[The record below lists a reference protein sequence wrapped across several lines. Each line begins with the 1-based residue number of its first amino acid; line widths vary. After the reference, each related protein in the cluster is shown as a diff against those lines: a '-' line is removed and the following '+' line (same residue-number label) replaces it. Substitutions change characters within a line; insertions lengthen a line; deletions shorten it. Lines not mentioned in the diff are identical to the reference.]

1 MNFLYQHLP
10 AQVHTS
16 STHLELTEIETFSPF
31 WHLSSGISLRFEF
44 AFPCVLWVEHLSSLW
59 PSWSSSFV
67 KCLFRCI
74 PILLLDNLLNICNLF
89 FLCVC
94 VCIYPPIC
102 ALLFHLHNNVFNAQM
117 FFILMLSSTADPWT
131 TQVWPC
137 KPIYRWTFF
146 NRKYYSTTAPSLDS
160 WPWRCGTTDTE
171 EPPIWGRPTV
181 KLHRNFPQQGGLA
194 PVNAFPSACSRVNLF
209 LYC

>member
-1 MNFLYQHLP
+1 MTGVLIKRGNLDVETDPRRIPDDIKVDMGWNRKCPRDAKKCQQTTPSKESIMEQSLP
-10 AQVHTS
+10 QNPQ
-16 STHLELTEIETFSPF
+16 TEPPS
-31 WHLSSGISLRFEF
+31 WHLDHRLLASRTEAIDLCG
-44 AFPCVLWVEHLSSLW
+44 LSH
-59 PSWSSSFV
+59 PD
-67 KCLFRCI
+67 CG
-74 PILLLDNLLNICNLF
+74 
-89 FLCVC
+89 
-94 VCIYPPIC
+94 
-102 ALLFHLHNNVFNAQM
+102 
-117 FFILMLSSTADPWT
+117 TADPWT

-194 PVNAFPSACSRVNLF
+194 PVNALPSACSRVNLF